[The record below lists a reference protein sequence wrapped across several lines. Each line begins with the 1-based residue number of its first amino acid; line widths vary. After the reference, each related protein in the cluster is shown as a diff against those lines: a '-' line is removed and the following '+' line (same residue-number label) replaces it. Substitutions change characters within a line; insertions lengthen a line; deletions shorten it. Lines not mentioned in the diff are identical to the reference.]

1 MVQLNDLLDLLD
13 DTTEIRIYGDDLEEC
28 IYEGAHI
35 CNDMDDIREKNYT
48 VQELSAN
55 DMGEIIILV

>member
-28 IYEGAHI
+28 IYEGAPI

-48 VQELSAN
+48 VQELSVN
-55 DMGEIIILV
+55 GMGEIIILV

>member
-28 IYEGAHI
+28 IYEGAPI

-55 DMGEIIILV
+55 GMGEIIILV